1 MDLVSVQYLRLRA
14 LILTTGLL
22 SSSAII
28 LVLPVESDLRE
39 GGREGGEGEREGR
52 ERGRGGREGGEGE
65 REGGEGEREGRERGR
80 GGREGGRGEGE
91 TSVCE

>member
-39 GGREGGEGEREGR
+39 GEVIAATESIR
-52 ERGRGGREGGEGE
+52 
-65 REGGEGEREGRERGR
+65 
-80 GGREGGRGEGE
+80 
-91 TSVCE
+91 TSVC